1 MYEAVTP
8 RNPEYRD
15 VVEAIFNKAAFV
27 QMLGIRLTG
36 VGPGWCETMMD
47 IVPMHLQQDGF
58 VHAGMLATIAD
69 HTAGAAAGS
78 LIAEGQTVL
87 SVEYKINLLRPA
99 VGQSLRGRADVIR
112 GGRRIIVVDS
122 DVFARRD
129 GEEKLVAKA
138 IVTLTAVEL
147 GGK

>member
-1 MYEAVTP
+1 MYEPVHA
-8 RNPEYRD
+8 RNPNYRE
-15 VVEAIFNKAAFV
+15 VVQAIFDKAPFV
-27 QMLGIRLTG
+27 QMLGIQMTDL
-36 VGPGWCETMMD
+36 GPGWCESAMVIT
-47 IVPMHLQQDGF
+47 PTQLQQNGF

-78 LIAEGQTVL
+78 LIEEGQMVL

-99 VGQSLRGRADVIR
+99 VGESLRARAEVIR

-122 DVFARRD
+122 NVFARRD

-138 IVTLTAVEL
+138 TVTLAAIEP
-147 GGK
+147 GGF